1 MPPTGDGHVSRAGLP
16 PPKGLGWTDRVRAP
30 ERLDEGLDEFG
41 NRVTGKWMP
50 KGIDQELW
58 ERIRG
63 ATIEGY
69 LGTQSKVLKDFTRAC
84 VYTRDYRDLDDLRRV
99 LTVLRELGVTGWI
112 DYKRDCDTARGLY
125 GRGALFW
132 HSPPGTV
139 AIDVPPWSVGREM
152 DREAAAAPAPAA
164 AAEAGTDNPRRTG
177 RCPKCRVGPGEGC
190 RNAPLGGVHPERLKL
205 NRIPFDDVPGYS
217 QALRRAQEARR
228 RRG

>member
-1 MPPTGDGHVSRAGLP
+1 MTSPTDDGPASQAGLP
-16 PPKGLGWTDRVRAP
+16 PPKGMGWTDRVRAP

-50 KGIDQELW
+50 KGIDSERW

-99 LTVLRELGVTGWI
+99 LTVLRELGVRGWI

-125 GRGALFW
+125 GRGALYW
-132 HSPPGTV
+132 HAPPGTV
-139 AIDVPPWSVGREM
+139 TIDVPPWSVGREM
-152 DREAAAAPAPAA
+152 DREAAEPATAAD
-164 AAEAGTDNPRRTG
+164 AEAGTDNPHRTG
-177 RCPKCRVGPGEGC
+177 R
-190 RNAPLGGVHPERLKL
+190 
-205 NRIPFDDVPGYS
+205 
-217 QALRRAQEARR
+217 
-228 RRG
+228 

>member
-1 MPPTGDGHVSRAGLP
+1 MRTTTAAPRTMSDEAEALPSRAGLP
-16 PPKGLGWTDRVRAP
+16 PPKGLGWTGLVRAP
-30 ERLDEGLDEFG
+30 DRLDEGLDEFG

-69 LGTQSKVLKDFTRAC
+69 LGTQSKVLKGFSRAC

-99 LTVLRELGVTGWI
+99 LTVLRELGVRGWI

-125 GRGALFW
+125 GRGALYW

-139 AIDVPPWSVGREM
+139 AIDVPRGRSAG
-152 DREAAAAPAPAA
+152 RWTARLPPSLSPRPA
-164 AAEAGTDNPRRTG
+164 RTSG
-177 RCPKCRVGPGEGC
+177 GPGAE
-190 RNAPLGGVHPERLKL
+190 
-205 NRIPFDDVPGYS
+205 
-217 QALRRAQEARR
+217 R
-228 RRG
+228 RRGVASWREGSLVRCRTGEGLGRDQGGERVWRVR